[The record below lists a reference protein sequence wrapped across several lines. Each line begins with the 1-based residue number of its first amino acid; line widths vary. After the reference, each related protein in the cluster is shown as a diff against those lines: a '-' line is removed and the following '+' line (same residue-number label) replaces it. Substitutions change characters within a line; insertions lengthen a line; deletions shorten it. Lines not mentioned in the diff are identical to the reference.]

1 MGETKEKL
9 RAIARLRRDALSIAE
24 AADKS
29 RLIQETVLQ
38 FSPYIFSRAVAL
50 YSPTENEVAT
60 AGIRDHALNEGKRVF
75 YPRVAGDTGGD
86 FVELKRAG
94 ELRRGRYG
102 ILEPAGDALLT
113 QRDEEGLVVFVPAL
127 AFDLYGNRLGRG
139 KGWYDRALSR
149 LGSGVTL
156 AGLAYEFQIFDS
168 LPAERRDCR
177 VDHIITESRVVDCG
191 DRSSSDSRW
200 FS

>member
-9 RAIARLRRDALSIAE
+9 RAIARQRRDALSIAE
-24 AADKS
+24 AAVKS
-29 RLIQETVLQ
+29 RLIQERVLQ

-50 YSPTENEVAT
+50 YSSTQNEVAT
-60 AGIRDHALNEGKRVF
+60 AGIRDHALKEGKRVF
-75 YPRVAGDTGGD
+75 YPRVAGDPGGD
-86 FVELKRAG
+86 FAELKRAG

-127 AFDLYGNRLGRG
+127 AFDLRGNRLGRG

-149 LGSGVTL
+149 LGAGVTL
-156 AGLAYEFQIFDS
+156 AGLAYELQIFDR
-168 LPAERRDCR
+168 LPAERWDCK
-177 VDHIITESRVVDCG
+177 VDHLITESRVVDCG
-191 DRSSSDSRW
+191 DRPSDSGW
-200 FS
+200 VP

>member
-1 MGETKEKL
+1 MGETKQRL
-9 RAIARLRRDALSIAE
+9 RAVARQRRDALSVAE

-29 RLIQETVLQ
+29 RLIQERVLQ

-50 YSPTENEVAT
+50 YSSTPTEVAT
-60 AGIRDHALNEGKRVF
+60 EGIRDHALREGKKVF
-75 YPRVAGDTGGD
+75 YPRVAGDTGRD

-94 ELRRGRYG
+94 ELRPGQYG
-102 ILEPAGDALLT
+102 ILEPTGDVLMT

-127 AFDLYGNRLGRG
+127 AFDLRGHRLGRG

-149 LGSGVTL
+149 LGADVTL
-156 AGLAYEFQIFDS
+156 AGLAYELQIFAR
-168 LPAERRDCR
+168 LPAEEWDCK

-191 DRSSSDSRW
+191 DRPSDSGW
-200 FS
+200 VP

>member
-9 RAIARLRRDALSIAE
+9 RAIARLRRDALSIAD

-29 RLIQETVLQ
+29 RLIQERVLQ
-38 FSPYIFSRAVAL
+38 FSPYMFSRAVAL
-50 YSPTENEVAT
+50 YSSMQNEVAT
-60 AGIRDHALNEGKRVF
+60 AGIRDHALKEGKRVF

-86 FVELKRAG
+86 FAELKRAG
-94 ELRRGRYG
+94 DLRPGRYG
-102 ILEPAGDALLT
+102 ILEPAGNVLLT

-127 AFDLYGNRLGRG
+127 AFDLRGNRLGRG

-149 LGSGVTL
+149 LGAGVTL
-156 AGLAYEFQIFDS
+156 AGLAYELQIFDR
-168 LPAERRDCR
+168 LPAERWDCK

-191 DRSSSDSRW
+191 DRPSSDSGW
-200 FS
+200 VS

>member
-9 RAIARLRRDALSIAE
+9 RAIARQRRDALSIAE

-29 RLIQETVLQ
+29 RLIQERVLQ
-38 FSPYIFSRAVAL
+38 FSPYIFSLAVAL
-50 YSPTENEVAT
+50 YSSTQNEVAT
-60 AGIRDHALNEGKRVF
+60 AGIRDHALKEGKRVF
-75 YPRVAGDTGGD
+75 YPRVVADTGGD

-94 ELRRGRYG
+94 DLGPGRYG
-102 ILEPAGDALLT
+102 ILEPAGDVLLT

-127 AFDLYGNRLGRG
+127 AFDLRGNRLGRG

-149 LGSGVTL
+149 LGAGVTL
-156 AGLAYEFQIFDS
+156 AGLAYELQIFDR
-168 LPAERRDCR
+168 LPAERWDCK

-191 DRSSSDSRW
+191 DRPPSDSG
-200 FS
+200 SVP